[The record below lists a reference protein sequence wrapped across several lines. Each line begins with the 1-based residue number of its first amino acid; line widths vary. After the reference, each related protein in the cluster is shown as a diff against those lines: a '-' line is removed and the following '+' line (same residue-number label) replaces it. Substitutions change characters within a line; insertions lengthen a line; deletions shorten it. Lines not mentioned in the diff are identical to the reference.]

1 MHGSRQIV
9 VVVIALLLISEIA
22 SQMNDV
28 FGEGAGFFG
37 GLFVAVVQWYFARKA
52 KAHVRYYF
60 YLVIPTL
67 MFTIIPIGIRI
78 WNFVHGE
85 EMGILQKFWKFGPTF
100 ISFLLPIIL
109 LLYVYWDLR
118 PREKP
123 SIAEKT
129 ASEAPNGRKT

>member
-9 VVVIALLLISEIA
+9 IVVIALLLISEVA
-22 SQMNDV
+22 SQMNNI

-52 KAHVRYYF
+52 KAHVKYYF
-60 YLVIPTL
+60 YVIIPTII
-67 MFTIIPIGIRI
+67 FTVVPTSIRI

-85 EMGILQKFWKFGPTF
+85 ETGILKKLWEFGPTF
-100 ISFLLPIIL
+100 ISFILPVVL

-118 PREKP
+118 PRETP
-123 SIAEKT
+123 SLPQKT
-129 ASEAPNGRKT
+129 TSEDG